1 MLFRVLSGADYTSAL
16 AANRDEWLARPTKAA
31 GMHSFGSD
39 DKEEVVSGIDLLM
52 EGTWIGANKSGKIA
66 AL

>member
-1 MLFRVLSGADYTSAL
+1 MFGVFSDADNTSAL
-16 AANRDEWLARPTKAA
+16 AANRDEWLARPTKPA
-31 GMHSFGSD
+31 GMHRFGSE
-39 DKEEVVSGIDLLM
+39 DKEEVISGIDLLM